1 MPKFNQSSKGKLKT
15 VNHEGAPAYKLSA
28 EMELYATVVTTMLS
42 DKFYEGSKDTLK
54 RIQKLL
60 KEVSPMFAMKL
71 AIYAREQMYLRSVP
85 LVLVTEMAKI
95 HNGDDLISRTVKRVV
110 ARADEITELLAY
122 YAQANSKTSIK
133 KLGKLSKQIQK
144 GLADAFNKF
153 DEYAFAKY
161 NRDGAI
167 KLRDALFI
175 VHPKAKDAGQQE
187 LFNKIASDE
196 LSTPDTWEVELSAS
210 KDKKASWERLI
221 DENKLGYMA
230 LMRNLRNILE
240 AKVSGEHIE
249 KVAAKLSS
257 SEEVAKSKQ
266 FPFRFFSAYR
276 EIEGNGS
283 ADTAI
288 ILDALEEAMIAS
300 AQNIAGFDADTKV
313 IISSDVSGSMQTP
326 VSPKS
331 KVQMYD
337 IGLVLS
343 MLLQHRSKKV
353 ISSIFGTTFA
363 VKNFPKKNILANVSR
378 MRDLAREV
386 GMSTNG
392 HLILQHLIDTKEV
405 VDKVMVFTDCQLYDS
420 TMGAW
425 GGQLAAQNSMK
436 TLWKEYKKMAP
447 NAKMYLFDLQGYG
460 TTPLATASGDVY
472 LIAGWSDK
480 VFGMLEAYEKG
491 SSAVEEINKIQI

>member
-1 MPKFNQSSKGKLKT
+1 MTKFNQSTKGKSKT

-28 EMELYATVVTTMLS
+28 EMELYATAVTTMLS

-54 RIQKLL
+54 RLQKLI
-60 KEVSPMFAMKL
+60 KEVKPEFVAKL
-71 AIYAREQMYLRSVP
+71 AVYAREQMYLRSLP
-85 LVLVTEMAKI
+85 LVLTTELAKI
-95 HNGDDLISRTVKRVV
+95 HNGDDLVSRTTKRVV

-122 YAQANSKTSIK
+122 YAQANGTKGIK
-133 KLGKLSKQIQK
+133 KLGKLSKQVQK
-144 GLADAFNKF
+144 GLSDAFNKF
-153 DEYAFAKY
+153 DEYAFGKY
-161 NRDGAI
+161 NRDGEI
-167 KLRDALFI
+167 KLRDALFL
-175 VHPKAKDAGQQE
+175 VHPKAKDAKQQE

-196 LSTPDTWEVELSAS
+196 LATPDTWEVELSAS

-230 LMRNLRNILE
+230 LMRNLRNILD
-240 AKVSGEHIE
+240 AKVSSDHIE

-257 SEEVAKSKQ
+257 AEEVAKSKQ

-276 EIEGNGS
+276 EIEGNSS
-283 ADTAI
+283 ADVSI
-288 ILDALEEAMIAS
+288 ILDALEEAMVAS
-300 AQNIAGFDADTKV
+300 AENIAGFDENTKV
-313 IISSDVSGSMQTP
+313 IISSDVSGSMQSP
-326 VSPKS
+326 VSAKS

-337 IGLVLS
+337 IGLTLS

-378 MRDLAREV
+378 MRNLASEV
-386 GMSTNG
+386 GMATNG

-420 TMGAW
+420 TAGAW
-425 GGQLAAQNSMK
+425 GGQLNAQNNMK
-436 TLWKEYKKMAP
+436 KLWKQYKEMAP

-460 TTPLATASGDVY
+460 TTPLSVASGDVY

-491 SSAVEEINKIQI
+491 SNAVAEINKIEI